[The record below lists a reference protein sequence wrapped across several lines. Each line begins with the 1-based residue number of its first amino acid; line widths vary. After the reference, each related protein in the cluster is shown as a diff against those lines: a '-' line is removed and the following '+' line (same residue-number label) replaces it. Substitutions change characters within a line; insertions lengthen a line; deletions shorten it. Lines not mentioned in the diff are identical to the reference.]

1 MSRREAGGAGG
12 GAPCTAAG
20 PVRGSGLTGP
30 GIRRS
35 RERSSATLDMP
46 MDLLC
51 RTASE
56 HTTDTI

>member
-1 MSRREAGGAGG
+1 MNRREAGGAGG

-56 HTTDTI
+56 HNT